1 MYFMRCGLIMKCDF
15 LTVLVVAITLGF
27 KSFSDETKSP
37 MPFCEEIWTDGNSA
51 GLGYLWMER
60 FTTCNYEEAVRYC
73 DERHSHLIEILTS
86 EQMEFVVNKLIQLN
100 TGYAIQPNCFQSCP
114 SCTRECWVGWWG
126 GASDEDQEGRWV
138 WPESGKPVDAFVWGQ
153 NWEPNGGRGEN
164 HFCTFSWRDHRPY
177 KFFGADRKSGD
188 KIFPLC
194 QQINCR
200 EPEPEHISTTS
211 TTIQTMTPVQI
222 SHSDIDMNDK
232 DTASAVG
239 GSVAGIVVIALITT
253 VVVWCWR
260 TGKCRD
266 NSNLASVDENEMYGR
281 EDYYDYHYHQDTM
294 LWLLTR
300 MTTMVAVT
308 CTSPINIVPGGIQL
322 FRTR

>member
-1 MYFMRCGLIMKCDF
+1 M
-15 LTVLVVAITLGF
+15 
-27 KSFSDETKSP
+27 
-37 MPFCEEIWTDGNSA
+37 
-51 GLGYLWMER
+51 
-60 FTTCNYEEAVRYC
+60 
-73 DERHSHLIEILTS
+73 
-86 EQMEFVVNKLIQLN
+86 
-100 TGYAIQPNCFQSCP
+100 
-114 SCTRECWVGWWG
+114 
-126 GASDEDQEGRWV
+126 

-164 HFCTFSWRDHRPY
+164 HFCIFSWRDHRPY
-177 KFFGADRKSGD
+177 KSFGADRKSGD

-266 NSNLASVDENEMYGR
+266 NCNLASVDENEMYGR
-281 EDYYDYHYHQDTM
+281 EDYYDYHQDTM
-294 LWLLTR
+294 
-300 MTTMVAVT
+300 VADE
-308 CTSPINIVPGGIQL
+308 NDYYGGGDMYESD
-322 FRTR
+322 

>member
-1 MYFMRCGLIMKCDF
+1 MKCDF

-37 MPFCEEIWTDGNSA
+37 MPFCEEDWTDGNSV
-51 GLGYLWMER
+51 GLGYLWIER

-73 DERHSHLIEILTS
+73 GERQSDLIEILTS

-138 WPESGKPVDAFVWGQ
+138 WPE
-153 NWEPNGGRGEN
+153 
-164 HFCTFSWRDHRPY
+164 
-177 KFFGADRKSGD
+177 FFGAERKSGD

-222 SHSDIDMNDK
+222 SHSDIDINDQ

-266 NSNLASVDENEMYGR
+266 NCNLASVDENEMYGR
-281 EDYYDYHYHQDTM
+281 EDYYDYHQDTM
-294 LWLLTR
+294 
-300 MTTMVAVT
+300 VADE
-308 CTSPINIVPGGIQL
+308 NDYYGGGDMYESD
-322 FRTR
+322 